1 MKMLKEKESIKKTIR
16 EGKTCLG
23 IELGSTR
30 IKGVLIDEEFNP
42 IASGDHTWEN
52 KLVDGIWTYSVEEIG
67 EGLRACYKSL
77 ADNVRNEYGEEL
89 SNIGC
94 IGISAMMHG
103 YMPFDGEGNILVPFR
118 TWRNTIT
125 GRAADELTELF
136 GFNIPQRW
144 SIAHLYQAILNKEPH
159 VKDIKY
165 LTTLEGYVHWMLTG
179 RKVLGIGDCAG
190 MFPIDAETKNYNA
203 VMVEKFNKL
212 IAGKGIK
219 LKLEDIMPKVLLAGE
234 EAGCLTEEGARFLDP
249 SGKLKAG
256 IRLCPPEGDA
266 GTGMVATDSV
276 GARTC
281 NVSAGTSCFAMVV
294 LEKDLKK
301 LHREIDMVTTPD
313 GLPVAMVHC
322 NNCTSDLNAWINL
335 FEENL
340 KLFGLNVDK
349 NTIYEKLYTLALEGD
364 KDCSGLISFPYFS
377 GEHVTHLDEG
387 RPMFARKPDADFNLA
402 NFMRCHLISS
412 LGVLKLGMEI
422 LKKEE
427 NVSVDSVMGHGGLF
441 KTKGVGQSILAAI
454 TESPVTCMETA
465 GEGGAWGAALLAAFA
480 MDGSGLTLPEFLDK
494 KVFADAKG
502 STLKPEEADI
512 KGVETF
518 MDQYRKWIVAEKAA
532 VDADRR

>member
-1 MKMLKEKESIKKTIR
+1 MKKEEIKKAIG
-16 EGKTCLG
+16 EGRTFLG

-30 IKGVLIDEEFNP
+30 IKGVLIGEDFAP

-52 KLVDGIWTYSVEEIG
+52 KLVDGIWTYSLEEVG
-67 EGLRACYKSL
+67 EGLRDCYKNL
-77 ADNVRNEYGEEL
+77 ADNVRKEYGEEL
-89 SNIGC
+89 TDIGC

-103 YMPFDGEGNILVPFR
+103 YMPFDEKGNILVPFR

-125 GRAADELTELF
+125 GQAADELTGLF

-144 SIAHLYQAILNKEPH
+144 SIAHLYQAVLNKEPH
-159 VKDIKY
+159 VKDIRY

-179 RKVLGIGDCAG
+179 KKVLGIGDCAG
-190 MFPIDAETKNYNA
+190 MFPIDGNTKQYNA
-203 VMVEKFNKL
+203 GMTEKFDKL
-212 IAGKGIK
+212 MASKGID
-219 LKLEDIMPKVLLAGE
+219 LKLEDILPEILLAGE

-249 SGKLKAG
+249 SGRLKAG
-256 IRLCPPEGDA
+256 IKLCPPEGDA

-276 GARTC
+276 AARTC

-340 KLFGLNVDK
+340 KLFGLDVDK
-349 NTIYEKLYTLALEGD
+349 NDIYEKLYTLALKGD
-364 KDCSGLISFPYFS
+364 KDCGGLMSFPYFS

-387 RPMFARKPDADFNLA
+387 RPMFLRKPDAKFNLA
-402 NFMRCHLISS
+402 NFMRTHLISS

-422 LKKEE
+422 LSKEE
-427 NVSVDSVMGHGGLF
+427 NVKVDSVMGHGGLF

-454 TESPVTCMETA
+454 TGSPVTCMETA

-480 MDGSGLTLPEFLDK
+480 ATGKGMTLSEFLAK
-494 KVFADAKG
+494 KVFAEAKG
-502 STLKPEEADI
+502 TTLKPDDADI
-512 KGVETF
+512 TGVEGF
-518 MDQYRKWIVAEKAA
+518 MELYRDWIVAEKAA
-532 VDADRR
+532 VQADRR

>member
-1 MKMLKEKESIKKTIR
+1 MINNKEEIRKAIR
-16 EGKTCLG
+16 EGKTFLG

-30 IKGVLIDEEFNP
+30 IKGVLIGEDFAP

-52 KLVDGIWTYSVEEIG
+52 KLVDGIWTYSIEEIG
-67 EGLRACYKSL
+67 EGLRDCYKNL
-77 ADNVRNEYGEEL
+77 ADNVRNEFGEEL
-89 SNIGC
+89 TVFGA

-103 YMPFDGEGNILVPFR
+103 YMPFDKNGNILVPFR

-125 GRAADELTELF
+125 GQASDELSELF
-136 GFNIPQRW
+136 GFNVPQRW

-159 VKDIKY
+159 VKDITY

-190 MFPIDAETKNYNA
+190 MFPIDGNTKDYNA
-203 VMVEKFNKL
+203 VMVEKFDKL
-212 IAGKGIK
+212 LEKKGIN
-219 LKLEDIMPKVLLAGE
+219 LKLLDIMPKVLLAGE
-234 EAGCLTEEGARFLDP
+234 EAGSLTEDGARFLDP
-249 SGKLKAG
+249 SGRLKAG
-256 IRLCPPEGDA
+256 IKLCPPEGDA
-266 GTGMVATDSV
+266 GTGMVATNSV
-276 GARTC
+276 AARTC

-294 LEKDLKK
+294 LEHDLKK

-340 KLFGLNVDK
+340 KLFGLETDK
-349 NTIYEKLYTLALEGD
+349 NTIYEKLYTLAIKGD
-364 KDCSGLISFPYFS
+364 KDCGGLMSFPYFS

-387 RPMFARKPDADFNLA
+387 RPMFLRKPDANFTLA

-422 LKKEE
+422 LNKEE

-465 GEGGAWGAALLAAFA
+465 GEGGAWGAALLAAFSVL
-480 MDGSGLTLPEFLDK
+480 GNGLTLPEFLNK
-494 KVFADAKG
+494 KVFAGAKG
-502 STLKPEEADI
+502 STLKPEDADI
-512 KGVETF
+512 KGIEEF
-518 MDQYRKWIVAEKAA
+518 MKLYRKWIDAEKAA
-532 VDADRR
+532 VEADRR